1 MKLVI
6 AFKIVP
12 PSSKIVKHKLNGS
25 NYYNYYDY
33 YEWSN
38 TIRFYQQGTKIHDYI
53 DQDTPK
59 DNTKK
64 AWVCD
69 DAILYIQIKNS
80 LEGELDGLV
89 NHCDIMKEKFVFLEF
104 LYS

>member
-33 YEWSN
+33 NEWSN
-38 TIRFYQQGTKIHDYI
+38 TIRFYQQGTKIDDYI
-53 DQDTPK
+53 D
-59 DNTKK
+59 
-64 AWVCD
+64 
-69 DAILYIQIKNS
+69 
-80 LEGELDGLV
+80 
-89 NHCDIMKEKFVFLEF
+89 
-104 LYS
+104 